1 MASTGASA
9 ELLVVGL
16 GATEQ
21 HGPHLPLDTDTV
33 IADALC
39 RGLASRL
46 PVRVAPVL
54 PYGSSGE
61 HADFAG
67 TLSIGQEALSLV
79 LVELARSYDGP
90 VLFVCAHGGN
100 AEPVA
105 AALRRVENARAWFP
119 RWGGDAHAGR
129 TETSLMLALA
139 PVARRPGA
147 TGRQRRAAVRSAAAP
162 ARRGRPRRRRRTAC
176 SATRRARRPKR
187 AARCSPRRSTTS
199 SRSSIRGVFATATRG
214 KAVQGPARRVRAD
227 AAGTRDA
234 AEAAA

>member
-1 MASTGASA
+1 M
-9 ELLVVGL
+9 VGL

-39 RGLASRL
+39 AGLAARRR
-46 PVRVAPVL
+46 VRVAPVL

-67 TLSIGQEALSLV
+67 TLSIGQEALALV
-79 LVELARSYDGP
+79 LVELARSSGGP

-139 PVARRPGA
+139 PSRVGPERPAGNVEPLSSLLPRLRAAGVRAVSENGVLGDA
-147 TGRQRRAAVRSAAAP
+147 TGASAAEGHALLAAAVDDLVAFVDAWRGKPRGAA
-162 ARRGRPRRRRRTAC
+162 
-176 SATRRARRPKR
+176 
-187 AARCSPRRSTTS
+187 RSTTES
-199 SRSSIRGVFATATRG
+199 
-214 KAVQGPARRVRAD
+214 
-227 AAGTRDA
+227 AA
-234 AEAAA
+234 

>member
-1 MASTGASA
+1 M
-9 ELLVVGL
+9 
-16 GATEQ
+16 
-21 HGPHLPLDTDTV
+21 

-39 RGLASRL
+39 AGLA
-46 PVRVAPVL
+46 VRRRVLVAPTL

-67 TLSIGQEALSLV
+67 TLSIGQQALELV
-79 LVELARSYDGP
+79 LVELARSHGGP

-139 PVARRPGA
+139 PSRVGPERPAGNVEPLIDLLPRLRAEGVRAVSENGVLGDASGASAEEGHALLAAAIEDLVAFVDAWRVLHRHGGKPSPAPTRAGRRP
-147 TGRQRRAAVRSAAAP
+147 TRHAP
-162 ARRGRPRRRRRTAC
+162 PRRPQRDSPHGAARHPPRPG
-176 SATRRARRPKR
+176 RRP
-187 AARCSPRRSTTS
+187 
-199 SRSSIRGVFATATRG
+199 
-214 KAVQGPARRVRAD
+214 
-227 AAGTRDA
+227 
-234 AEAAA
+234 EAAA

>member
-1 MASTGASA
+1 MASTGAWA

-39 RGLASRL
+39 RGLASRV

-61 HADFAG
+61 HGDFAG

-79 LVELARSYDGP
+79 LIELARSHDGP

-105 AALRRVENARAWFP
+105 AALRSASNARAWFP
-119 RWGGDAHAGR
+119 RW
-129 TETSLMLALA
+129 
-139 PVARRPGA
+139 
-147 TGRQRRAAVRSAAAP
+147 
-162 ARRGRPRRRRRTAC
+162 
-176 SATRRARRPKR
+176 
-187 AARCSPRRSTTS
+187 
-199 SRSSIRGVFATATRG
+199 
-214 KAVQGPARRVRAD
+214 
-227 AAGTRDA
+227 
-234 AEAAA
+234 